1 LRPARESLRDL
12 PTKGWLRRWM
22 VFNAV
27 GAAGIVVQ
35 LAALVL
41 LTRLWGWNYL
51 AATAA
56 AVELAV
62 LHNFVWHERWTWADR
77 AVGGV
82 GSRLNRLLKFHLSNG
97 LFSILGNLLLMRLF
111 AGTLGMNLVVA
122 NLISIATCSILNF
135 LAGEHLV
142 FTRAA

>member
-1 LRPARESLRDL
+1 MRGLSS
-12 PTKGWLRRWM
+12 KGLLRRWAA
-22 VFNAV
+22 FNIV
-27 GAAGIVVQ
+27 GAAGILVQ
-35 LAALVL
+35 LTALL
-41 LTRLWGWNYL
+41 ALTRLWGWNYL

-77 AVGGV
+77 AVGGAASMLGRMV
-82 GSRLNRLLKFHLSNG
+82 RFHLSNG
-97 LFSILGNLLLMRLF
+97 VLSILGNLLLMRLF

-122 NLISIATCSILNF
+122 NLLAIAICSILNF

-142 FTRAA
+142 FTRAV